1 MRINE
6 LGPRLLQPV
15 QKKKAVKMMED
26 KDRQVRQIRVQDV
39 DMRLGFVWDTHDKT
53 MLKITIIQAKIII

>member
-39 DMRLGFVWDTHDKT
+39 DMRLGFVWDTHDNVK
-53 MLKITIIQAKIII
+53 QC